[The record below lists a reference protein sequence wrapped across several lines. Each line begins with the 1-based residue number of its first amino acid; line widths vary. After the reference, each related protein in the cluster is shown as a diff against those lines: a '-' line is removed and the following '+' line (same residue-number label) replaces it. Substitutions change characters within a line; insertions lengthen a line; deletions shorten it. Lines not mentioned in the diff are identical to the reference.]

1 MISALPVRTA
11 QSAELPLTFQAVV
24 GSLRTRA
31 TEQSAEGKEILRLM
45 RAARD
50 RVEAYT
56 HQQLMEAEFTLTLQ
70 GWWSDELI
78 LSVVPFGNPSD
89 VKVSYLDS
97 EGNLQDLLNNRFR
110 ARKISAMQGGVR
122 LVGTGEWPTTDE
134 VTITFKA
141 GYESADAIPEDLI
154 DVMYLLIQERY
165 ANRADTPDDKTRT
178 SETIMEPHVWPV
190 IA

>member
-11 QSAELPLTFQAVV
+11 QSAQLPLTFQAVV

-56 HQQLMEAEFTLTLQ
+56 HQQLMEAEYTLTLQ
-70 GWWSDELI
+70 GWWNGEMI
-78 LSVVPFGNPSD
+78 FSVVPFGKPSD

-97 EGNLQDLLNNRFR
+97 EGNIQDLAMNRFR
-110 ARKISAMQGGVR
+110 ARKISDKQGVVR
-122 LVGTGEWPTTDE
+122 LVGTESFPDTDE

-141 GYESADAIPEDLI
+141 GYPSANEIPADLI
-154 DVMYLLIQERY
+154 DAMYLFIQERY
-165 ANRADTPDDKTRT
+165 ANRADTPDEKTRT
-178 SETIMEPHVWPV
+178 SETLMNPHVWPV